1 MPIVKNY
8 DVSPE
13 LLGDWTY
20 QASAGAQT
28 RENVD
33 RTNAARA
40 DQAQLNQQGAIASAQ
55 IAQHSQDR
63 NVNAAMQA
71 DQNRMRLQANAD
83 DNRTALEAKKLEGQQ
98 QQQDFQNDAA
108 LKSLQADL
116 DARNKALDDMAV
128 PNFLD
133 GPMEEHKQAVGNQRL
148 IDTANHSFDNE
159 LVAKAQ
165 SGNKFAMQ
173 QAMSRGLF
181 RFSPQQQQRQ
191 AELKSAWAQLSN
203 PRLTAEDRA
212 RGQMQIAQEM
222 RSIQPELVPEGERT
236 PSMNDQLNAATGI
249 WTDPISGL
257 QYPATRDRNGKP
269 EIIEIPESMR
279 PVLTP
284 AQQFERDPKFATEM
298 RSEAYQRVLERKK
311 IEFEAQKKA
320 NENSLSAKPPSF
332 SAPTETEIQE
342 ELRIVLGKPAPQGF
356 MDSLM
361 GRLRNVGQG
370 MSQQGGAPPAAAAAP
385 VDNGAPPAGG
395 GGVPQQP
402 APQQQP
408 VAAGPTVQPA
418 PQPTRVQFGDQ
429 QHVSTAALTMPGGEQ
444 VPLVPVKV
452 AGREVM
458 ASVKDGKAAILA
470 TGPNGEKMPIA
481 IMDNPES
488 GSSRRNPLKI
498 KRANLAMA
506 GQVLPK
512 DAVLVDE
519 DGTIY
524 EYKEK

>member
-1 MPIVKNY
+1 MAIVKNY

-55 IAQHSQDR
+55 LAQHAQDR

-116 DARNKALDDMAV
+116 DARNKALDDLAV

-148 IDTANHSFDNE
+148 IGAANQSFDND
-159 LVAKAQ
+159 LIAKAQ
-165 SGNKFAMQ
+165 TGNKFAMQ

-191 AELKSAWAQLSN
+191 AELKSAWAQLSD
-203 PRLTAEDRA
+203 PRLTPEDRA

-236 PSMNDQLNAATGI
+236 PDINERLEKSTGV
-249 WTDPISGL
+249 WTDPTTGL
-257 QYPATRDRNGKP
+257 QYPATFDRSGVVQIVDIPDSLKP
-269 EIIEIPESMR
+269 S
-279 PVLTP
+279 LTP
-284 AQQFERDPKFATEM
+284 QKKYETDPEFAAKM
-298 RSEAYQRVLERKK
+298 RADAYQRVFERKK
-311 IEFEAQKKA
+311 LEFDAQRKA
-320 NENSLSAKPPSF
+320 SEFDTSAPPPSF

-342 ELRIVLGKPAPQGF
+342 ELRIGLGNPAPQGF
-356 MDSLM
+356 VDSLM

-370 MSQQGGAPPAAAAAP
+370 LSQQGGALPAAP
-385 VDNGAPPAGG
+385 VGNGAPPAGG
-395 GGVPQQP
+395 GGMTQSAAPQQP
-402 APQQQP
+402 QP
-408 VAAGPTVQPA
+408 AAAGPTVQPA

-488 GSSRRNPLKI
+488 GSSRKNPLKI